1 MILTVQNHFGPK
13 KGHDLNQK
21 NSDSSEVDS
30 FKTRKTQGLTL
41 CWNSNQLSTWAHKC
55 NYAYNLFQ
63 FSAGTRSLLDKK
75 KSLASHAVACIV
87 PFILFR
93 SEFRL
98 DVYVR
103 CPQLLCR
110 WNGNGMKNENG
121 IKYLHEWIAHATE
134 VKGRNIPEDIFM

>member
-1 MILTVQNHFGPK
+1 MSFSCFETQINSAHGHINVAMLTIYSSFPPALGP
-13 KGHDLNQK
+13 
-21 NSDSSEVDS
+21 
-30 FKTRKTQGLTL
+30 
-41 CWNSNQLSTWAHKC
+41 CWI
-55 NYAYNLFQ
+55 
-63 FSAGTRSLLDKK
+63 K

-121 IKYLHEWIAHATE
+121 IKYLLT
-134 VKGRNIPEDIFM
+134 RMNNSNDRS

>member
-1 MILTVQNHFGPK
+1 MWFHAQLAQKILDGIY
-13 KGHDLNQK
+13 
-21 NSDSSEVDS
+21 S
-30 FKTRKTQGLTL
+30 
-41 CWNSNQLSTWAHKC
+41 
-55 NYAYNLFQ
+55 
-63 FSAGTRSLLDKK
+63 
-75 KSLASHAVACIV
+75 SHAVACIV

-121 IKYLHEWIAHATE
+121 IKYILTRMNTQMTE
-134 VKGRNIPEDIFM
+134 VKGRNIPEDIFMLH